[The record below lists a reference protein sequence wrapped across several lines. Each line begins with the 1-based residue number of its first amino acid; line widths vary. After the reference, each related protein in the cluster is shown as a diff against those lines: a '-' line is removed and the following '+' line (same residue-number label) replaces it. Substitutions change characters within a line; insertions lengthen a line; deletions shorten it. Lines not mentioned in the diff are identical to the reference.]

1 MQTKQN
7 WRPDLAERREKR
19 RIYADFYAVEVTDGA
34 RYLRKVSNVS
44 GDGLLLESPLGDE
57 RPGQRVDLELPRLK
71 GEPPLRVEGEVVY
84 VKEDGRVGVH
94 VISMPLPVA
103 TLGGREAL

>member
-1 MQTKQN
+1 METKRN
-7 WRPDLAERREKR
+7 WRPDLGEKREKR
-19 RIYADFYAVEVTDGA
+19 RISADFYAVEVTDGA

-44 GDGLLLESPLGDE
+44 GDGLLLESPLCDE
-57 RPGQRVDLELPRLK
+57 RPGQRVDLELPRLE

-94 VISMPLPVA
+94 VTSAPLPVSA
-103 TLGGREAL
+103 LGGREVL

>member
-1 MQTKQN
+1 MRTKQN
-7 WRPDLAERREKR
+7 WRPDLAEKREKK
-19 RIYADFYAVEVTDGA
+19 RISADFYAVEVADGA

-57 RPGQRVDLELPRLK
+57 LPGQRVDLELPRLE

-94 VISMPLPVA
+94 VLSAPLPVA
-103 TLGGREAL
+103 ALGGREVL

>member
-1 MQTKQN
+1 MRTKQN
-7 WRPDLAERREKR
+7 WRPDLAEKREKR
-19 RIYADFYAVEVTDGA
+19 RISADFYAVEVTGDA

-57 RPGQRVDLELPRLK
+57 RPGQRVDLELPRLE
-71 GEPPLRVEGEVVY
+71 GESPLRVEGEVVY

-94 VISMPLPVA
+94 VLSAPLPVA
-103 TLGGREAL
+103 ALGGREAL

>member
-7 WRPDLAERREKR
+7 WRPDLAEKREKR
-19 RIYADFYAVEVTDGA
+19 RISADFYAVEVADGA

-57 RPGQRVDLELPRLK
+57 QPGQRVDLELPRLE

-94 VISMPLPVA
+94 VLSAPLPVSA
-103 TLGGREAL
+103 LGGREVL

>member
-1 MQTKQN
+1 MRTKQN
-7 WRPDLAERREKR
+7 WRPDLAEKREKN
-19 RIYADFYAVEVTDGA
+19 RISADFYAIEVTDGA

-57 RPGQRVDLELPRLK
+57 QPGQRVDLELPRLE

-94 VISMPLPVA
+94 IISAPLPVA
-103 TLGGREAL
+103 ALGGREAL

>member
-1 MQTKQN
+1 MVTKQN
-7 WRPDLAERREKR
+7 WRPDLAEKREKK
-19 RIYADFYAVEVTDGA
+19 RISADFYAVAVTDGA

-44 GDGLLLESPLGDE
+44 GDGLLLESPLADE
-57 RPGQRVDLELPRLK
+57 RPGQRVDLELPRLE

-94 VISMPLPVA
+94 VLSAPLPVA
-103 TLGGREAL
+103 ALGGREVL

>member
-1 MQTKQN
+1 MQTKRN
-7 WRPDLAERREKR
+7 WRPILGEKREKR
-19 RIYADFYAVEVTDGA
+19 RISADFYAVEVADGA

-44 GDGLLLESPLGDE
+44 GDGLLMESPLGDE
-57 RPGQRVDLELPRLK
+57 RPGQRVDLELPRLE
-71 GEPPLRVEGEVVY
+71 GEPPLRVEGKVVY

-103 TLGGREAL
+103 ALGGREVL